1 MIILNFLMI
10 AMRSLIWI
18 TFEIIK
24 AKIRSS
30 HPEVLLRKSENIQ
43 QITPMV
49 KCDFNEVGKQL
60 Y

>member
-18 TFEIIK
+18 TFETIK

-43 QITPMV
+43 QIYTHG
-49 KCDFNEVGKQL
+49 EV
-60 Y
+60 